1 MIFLAMSYAAVKK
14 MRDPLFSVHTTDQGK
29 VILYLEEQDAVVDL
43 ATDVVTYFSISDLE
57 DLLIANRANL
67 RDDGAVEALDR
78 ARDSMPDAAIL
89 IASMTEDEAFNL
101 CQDIISSIKKRRI
114 FDADE
119 MATKVAKLRVVK

>member
-1 MIFLAMSYAAVKK
+1 MIFSVTSYAVTK

>member
-1 MIFLAMSYAAVKK
+1 MIFSITSCAVIK

-43 ATDVVTYFSISDLE
+43 ATDVVTYFNISDLE

-101 CQDIISSIKKRRI
+101 CQDIITSIKKRKI
-114 FDADE
+114 FNADE